1 MFLLL
6 RSKKLLRNCK
16 LQQNIFAE
24 FSSSFNAGSEMR
36 ESEEK
41 EREWLRTDIQGS
53 REERNTRESRE
64 EQKETHT
71 HIHAERKM
79 R

>member
-41 EREWLRTDIQGS
+41 ERESG
-53 REERNTRESRE
+53 
-64 EQKETHT
+64 
-71 HIHAERKM
+71 
-79 R
+79 